1 MGLRLYNEDN
11 LKVLDELYGEVGQYI
26 DLIYAD
32 CIYESKDYRWVWKS
46 LKLLKPNGIFI
57 VQTDQHTV
65 ADYYNMLSQ
74 GYHFINWLIYKQ
86 EWGGISKRY
95 FPRKHDDILVFAKND
110 EYKFYPERVMI
121 PKVTAGTSL
130 DKRGDG
136 LKIPCDV
143 FDDLG
148 NFHTMDKE
156 RVKDRDGKNIQWQK
170 PLKLMNRLLL
180 PFTDER
186 NVILDPFMGTGTTGL
201 WCLQNNRHFIG
212 VEIDNEI
219 FNIAHNRLLQEESD
233 QHKVGLIDIRTGV
246 NV

>member
-1 MGLRLYNEDN
+1 MGLRLYHEDN

-32 CIYESKDYRWVWKS
+32 CIYESKDYRWMWKA
-46 LKLLKPNGIFI
+46 LKLLKPNGVFI
-57 VQTDQHTV
+57 VQTDHHTV
-65 ADYYNMLSQ
+65 ADYYNMLSH
-74 GYHFINWLIYKQ
+74 GYYFINWAIYKQ

-95 FPRKHDDILVFAKND
+95 FPRKHDDILIFSRND

-121 PKVTAGTSL
+121 PKVTAGTTL

-156 RVKDRDGKNIQWQK
+156 RVKGSDGKNIQWQK

-180 PFTDER
+180 PFTDKLD
-186 NVILDPFMGTGTTGL
+186 VVLDPFMGTGTTAV

-212 VEIDNEI
+212 VELDYEI
-219 FNIAHNRLLQEESD
+219 FNIANNRLMQDEAYTY
-233 QHKVGLIDIRTGV
+233 GLIDIREGV